1 MLDALNI
8 CGSSN
13 CGLFCHTNHNILL
26 SAMSTL
32 SGLSVQS
39 HELSLDDSKC
49 LLCFHI
55 SDHNHSN
62 DDEYFGNEIEG
73 HFCPLQYMCI
83 DYTGFFSQI
92 GPLNVMDVF
101 V

>member
-1 MLDALNI
+1 MLDAQNSCGILYCELI
-8 CGSSN
+8 CRK
-13 CGLFCHTNHNILL
+13 NHNILL

-32 SGLSVQS
+32 SDLSVQS
-39 HELSLDDSKC
+39 HELSLDGSKC

-55 SDHNHSN
+55 SDRNHSN
-62 DDEYFGNEIEG
+62 GDEYFGNEIEG

-92 GPLNVMDVF
+92 GPLNVMGVF

>member
-1 MLDALNI
+1 M
-8 CGSSN
+8 SS
-13 CGLFCHTNHNILL
+13 
-26 SAMSTL
+26 
-32 SGLSVQS
+32 LSVQS
-39 HELSLDDSKC
+39 HELSLGGSKY
-49 LLCFHI
+49 LLSFRI

-83 DYTGFFSQI
+83 DYTGLFSQI
-92 GPLNVMDVF
+92 EPLNVMGVF